1 MRAGVVGEETD
12 VGNNQRVV
20 AHHTHTNSHTILEA
34 LHSPIKPYT
43 GDRKATKALKI
54 LFRPLQS

>member
-1 MRAGVVGEETD
+1 MCVKVRCESWLLTKMRGGVEEETD

-20 AHHTHTNSHTILEA
+20 A
-34 LHSPIKPYT
+34 YT